1 MKLHTAVSKISE
13 PDTGLSSG
21 RHIHR
26 PAIAG
31 KEAVSDALDQ
41 LNGRHHFSSM
51 HLYPPAVQARLTV
64 NQPNDVFEQEADAVA
79 EKVMRMTAINTGCTK
94 NTSAELQRKCSHC
107 EEEEKKGIQ
116 RKETATKNNLVTAGT
131 QNYVGNLSGGKPIA
145 EKERNVLE
153 SKMGYD
159 FSKVRVYDD
168 SRANR
173 SAEELNAL
181 AYTHG
186 NHIVFAKNQYNPQT
200 AAGRRLLVHELVHTV
215 QQGNMIRRDERKD
228 KQEDTAIVKLKKNI
242 SAGEWKEAYQ
252 WLNGQWMKLMLE
264 KLNGLTE
271 TEVDALISNAD
282 AAKNAKDSLLS
293 KEGQLRCL
301 VALRC
306 VKAAKKGDWP
316 DAEME
321 TTVKMALTVP
331 FDQRKEMIAFLSTT
345 SSKAAKKLQNAL
357 NKPFL
362 GYTASAYDFS
372 DRFLKQSDRLG
383 FEVEPTAKGL
393 PTTSWTGDDPD
404 PQSTKTTDAATQSF
418 EKSDMVFFSGHQY
431 AQYRRPGLYTN
442 DNSDSCFDISAI
454 SKKLSKVKL
463 VASTSCATICK
474 DVAKIY
480 ESKFPNAL
488 ILGYKY
494 SAPLNG
500 GKVSMAFGD
509 SLVKKG
515 AIDLSTSAG
524 LDAVKDSWKTVTL
537 ANPGKEGQPGMLLG
551 GNVEFYNGK
560 TWQTAKSDSKEND
573 CHYH

>member
-1 MKLHTAVSKISE
+1 MKLHITALRTSE
-13 PDTGLSSG
+13 RDTSFCKGQHARRQASTE
-21 RHIHR
+21 
-26 PAIAG
+26 
-31 KEAVSDALDQ
+31 KEPV
-41 LNGRHHFSSM
+41 LNAFDHLNTVRNFSSM
-51 HLYPPAVQARLTV
+51 HLHPPAVQPGLSV
-64 NQPNDVFEQEADAVA
+64 NQSNDPDSYRDEQEAGTVA
-79 EKVMRMTAINTGCTK
+79 EKVMRMPDKTCTK
-94 NTSAELQRKCSHC
+94 TLYNLQRRCSHC
-107 EEEEKKGIQ
+107 EEEEKSIQ
-116 RKETATKNNLVTAGT
+116 RKETGTKDSPASVIT
-131 QNYVGNLSGGKPIA
+131 QGYLDNLSGGKPITD
-145 EKERNVLE
+145 KERNVLE

-159 FSKVRVYDD
+159 FSKIRVYDD
-168 SRANR
+168 ARASR

-200 AAGRRLLVHELVHTV
+200 AAGRRLLVHELVHTM
-215 QQGNMIRRDERKD
+215 QQGNRIRRDERKD
-228 KQEDTAIVKLKKNI
+228 KQEDTDIVKLKKNI
-242 SAGEWKEAYQ
+242 STGEWKEAYQ
-252 WLNGQWMKLMLE
+252 WLNGQWMKIMLE

-271 TEVDALISNAD
+271 PEVDALISNTD
-282 AAKNAKDSLLS
+282 AAKNAKDSMLS

-301 VALRC
+301 AALRC
-306 VKAAKKGDWP
+306 VKAAKKEDWP
-316 DAEME
+316 DAEVE
-321 TTVKMALTVP
+321 ATVKMAVTVP
-331 FDQRKEMIAFLSTT
+331 FDQRKEIIIFLSAA
-345 SSKAAKKLQNAL
+345 SSKAAKKLHDAL

-383 FEVEPTAKGL
+383 FEVEPTAKTL

-404 PQSTKTTDAATQSF
+404 PQSPKTTDEATRSF

-431 AQYRRPGLYTN
+431 AQYKRPGLYTN

-454 SKKLSKVKL
+454 SKKISRVKL

-500 GKVSMAFGD
+500 GKVSRAFGD
-509 SLVKKG
+509 SLIKKG
-515 AIDLSTSAG
+515 AIDLSTNAG
-524 LDAVKDSWKTVTL
+524 LDAVRDSWRTVTL
-537 ANPGKEGQPGMLLG
+537 ANPGKEGQPGMLFG

-560 TWQTAKSDSKEND
+560 NWQTAKSDSREND